1 MIRNALDA
9 TTHQRVSGQLGNRGT
24 LAATFGNV
32 LSSQAR
38 AAAFAE
44 VQDMSRQQMAA
55 RLKSILDSE
64 IAGIKKQ
71 RSRDLDG
78 QRVVFDQARAALI
91 TRQDV
96 ERGKVREA
104 WKLIYADRDRARS
117 PYQQRS
123 QQPAPIERK
132 ERPHRGMNAEAY
144 RDRYQRPEPRQRAQ
158 AVDKKPWQDAPA
170 KPEQKPM
177 TTVKVPFGN
186 FAEQQ
191 PAQIA
196 QTIPAFVP
204 QAQPAPSPSGDVPK
218 PAPTRLQ
225 EVPKQEPAAPAFKRL
240 ADAKRDFVPATAKPA
255 AIEKRK
261 DWGQN
266 RDTIQQP
273 QQFKRLPKRDR
284 DRDPE
289 PER

>member
-123 QQPAPIERK
+123 QQPAPI
-132 ERPHRGMNAEAY
+132 G
-144 RDRYQRPEPRQRAQ
+144 
-158 AVDKKPWQDAPA
+158 KPP
-170 KPEQKPM
+170 
-177 TTVKVPFGN
+177 V
-186 FAEQQ
+186 
-191 PAQIA
+191 
-196 QTIPAFVP
+196 
-204 QAQPAPSPSGDVPK
+204 
-218 PAPTRLQ
+218 R
-225 EVPKQEPAAPAFKRL
+225 AAPLRIVSLDDRGFSRSRSCRERGVWRAFPSECGCRPGPV
-240 ADAKRDFVPATAKPA
+240 VPDQTDGRASV
-255 AIEKRK
+255 
-261 DWGQN
+261 
-266 RDTIQQP
+266 
-273 QQFKRLPKRDR
+273 
-284 DRDPE
+284 
-289 PER
+289 